1 MIQEAPTPILTDVH
15 SPTQVKPAYLFIS
28 TWNELLA
35 QAQSN
40 LVLNTLFGSPPG
52 LPMGLES
59 DDTAFNRSFV
69 GAGMATM
76 KHMSCCFA
84 AA

>member
-1 MIQEAPTPILTDVH
+1 MDVR
-15 SPTQVKPAYLFIS
+15 STSQVKPAYLFIS

-40 LVLNTLFGSPPG
+40 LIFSSSSASPG
-52 LPMGLES
+52 LSMGLES

-69 GAGMATM
+69 GVGTATM
-76 KHMSCCFA
+76 SHMSCCSA